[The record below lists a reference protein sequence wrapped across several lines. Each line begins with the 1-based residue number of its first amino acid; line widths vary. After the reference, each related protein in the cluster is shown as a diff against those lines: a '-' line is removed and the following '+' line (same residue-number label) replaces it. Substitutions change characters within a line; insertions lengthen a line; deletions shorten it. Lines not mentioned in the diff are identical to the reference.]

1 LPFTSSS
8 VPFTLRRKLTVLQA
22 AEYVTSLVDLQAL
35 LLYIG
40 GRDTHSHKQGDYIMD
55 LDDIRQAMLA
65 LDTADLN
72 EIIDLAHDLKTLKC
86 RVSLKVG
93 QNVFVVQK
101 TKRTAGIIEKINQ
114 KKAQVRMR
122 GSIYN
127 VPFSMIEAA

>member
-1 LPFTSSS
+1 ME
-8 VPFTLRRKLTVLQA
+8 LT
-22 AEYVTSLVDLQAL
+22 
-35 LLYIG
+35 
-40 GRDTHSHKQGDYIMD
+40 
-55 LDDIRQAMLA
+55 DIRQAMLA

-72 EIIDLAHDLKTLKC
+72 DIIDLAHELKTLKG
-86 RVSLKVG
+86 RTSLKVG
-93 QNVFVVQK
+93 QDVWVVQK

>member
-1 LPFTSSS
+1 
-8 VPFTLRRKLTVLQA
+8 
-22 AEYVTSLVDLQAL
+22 
-35 LLYIG
+35 
-40 GRDTHSHKQGDYIMD
+40 MD
-55 LDDIRQAMLA
+55 LNDIRQAMLA

-72 EIIDLAHDLKTLKC
+72 EIIDLAHELKTLKG
-86 RVSLKVG
+86 RTNLKVG
-93 QNVFVVQK
+93 QDVWVVQK

>member
-1 LPFTSSS
+1 
-8 VPFTLRRKLTVLQA
+8 
-22 AEYVTSLVDLQAL
+22 
-35 LLYIG
+35 
-40 GRDTHSHKQGDYIMD
+40 MD

-72 EIIDLAHDLKTLKC
+72 DIIDLAHDLKTLKG

-93 QNVFVVQK
+93 QNVWVVQK
-101 TKRTAGIIEKINQ
+101 TKRTAGIIEKVNQ

-127 VPFSMIEAA
+127 LSLIHI